1 MAKGSWHRRKMRETF
16 QFKMK
21 KEEEVTQIMFSIRAL
36 VVTQRVSITL
46 KLKFKFPD
54 PQRTTREAKL

>member
-1 MAKGSWHRRKMRETF
+1 MARGSWHRKKMRETF

-21 KEEEVTQIMFSIRAL
+21 KEEEAIQIMFSIRAL
-36 VVTQRVSITL
+36 AVTQRVLTTL